1 VKTSNPTPS
10 KFTLHTKYTML
21 SDHLK
26 GKDVPE
32 DPAIGYYKE
41 KGSAGSRQGLVDG
54 YCNVFSGSTKNGEF
68 LDELGD

>member
-1 VKTSNPTPS
+1 
-10 KFTLHTKYTML
+10 ML